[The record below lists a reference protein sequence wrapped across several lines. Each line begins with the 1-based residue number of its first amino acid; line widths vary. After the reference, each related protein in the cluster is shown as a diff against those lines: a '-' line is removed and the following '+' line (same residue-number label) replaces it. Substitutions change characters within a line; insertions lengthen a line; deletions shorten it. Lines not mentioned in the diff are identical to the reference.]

1 MVWQDRKQSIF
12 NTFNGYQGGNRL
24 ITCNPEKHQGNYTI
38 PTPTF
43 SLFMTKDPVADWAYF
58 AGMLG
63 SANYLPNHY
72 NACLFVG
79 PMSSINHLGTIPY
92 IISTKVHSQSSY
104 YIS

>member
-72 NACLFVG
+72 NAVSIPSFPVISVFVFTG
-79 PMSSINHLGTIPY
+79 CGL
-92 IISTKVHSQSSY
+92 SY
-104 YIS
+104 